1 MYAYQTMASPLGPIS
16 FAENDQGIFI
26 IHFGDV
32 DAAFLSHIAHLT
44 KRALSD
50 FEKTGPHTAQLA
62 NELAL
67 YFSGQLKTFTTALS
81 PYGTDFQ
88 RAVWQA
94 IYEVPFGSLSTYG
107 SLAQH
112 IGKPKASRAVGGATG
127 KNPIPIVIPCHR
139 IVGSSGALTG
149 FSAPGGLS
157 TKIKLLQL
165 EGIHYEL

>member
-1 MYAYQTMASPLGPIS
+1 MYAYQTMTSPLGPLS

-32 DAAFLSHIAHLT
+32 DAAFLSQMSQLS
-44 KRALSD
+44 KRPLSD
-50 FEKTGPHTAQLA
+50 FEKFGPHTTQLA
-62 NELAL
+62 SELSL
-67 YFSGQLKTFTTALS
+67 YFSGKLQTFTTALS

-88 RAVWQA
+88 NAVWQA

-107 SLAQH
+107 KLAAR
-112 IGKPKASRAVGGATG
+112 IGKPNASRAVGGATG

-149 FSAPGGLS
+149 FSAPGGIH

-165 EGIHYEL
+165 EGIHYEI